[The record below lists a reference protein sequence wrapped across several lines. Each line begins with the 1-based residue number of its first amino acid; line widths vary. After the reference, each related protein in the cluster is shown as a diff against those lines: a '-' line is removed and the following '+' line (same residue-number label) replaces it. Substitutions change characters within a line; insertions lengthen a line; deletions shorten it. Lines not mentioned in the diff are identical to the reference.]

1 MADKLGMLSWTSS
14 YTRYVWCFICP
25 NIIVVS
31 HFETTFLD
39 SHFEELG
46 SCLLASCDIHF
57 SWQPLD
63 DFPQCHVSRL
73 PSQPCT
79 LCPTSRQILQQTVPY
94 LTPHFHS
101 QPASSC
107 FPRLAGIRPFFSGSY
122 THLPYLWSHRKKG
135 LLQPSKRSYQL
146 LQAVSIMKGTMATM
160 MLAYAATA
168 GAEDFVGSR
177 WVVARAPLLCTYTT
191 RTWSSRGNRELDSVC
206 YCRAAASRLK
216 FTSLLS
222 FIDKR
227 STNMNVWA

>member
-122 THLPYLWSHRKKG
+122 THLPYLSGHTGRKAYCN
-135 LLQPSKRSYQL
+135 PPREATSCFKRYQ
-146 LQAVSIMKGTMATM
+146 S
-160 MLAYAATA
+160 
-168 GAEDFVGSR
+168 
-177 WVVARAPLLCTYTT
+177 WRAPWRRWCWPT
-191 RTWSSRGNRELDSVC
+191 RRLQEQKTLWVPGEL
-206 YCRAAASRLK
+206 
-216 FTSLLS
+216 
-222 FIDKR
+222 
-227 STNMNVWA
+227 